1 MMLGLGIGLGI
12 LVIVVAVV
20 VVVLLCCRY
29 CRVMPA
35 LHCTPLHTAVL

>member
-20 VVVLLCCRY
+20 VVVLLFCRY
-29 CRVMPA
+29 CGVMPA
-35 LHCTPLHTAVL
+35 LHRTPLHTAVL